1 MGFGQGFIMGG
12 HGYSMQRGDG
22 SSERSHARG
31 GMTQFGMVVGSA
43 GSSFDQQRRRAG
55 HLADRAADNAL
66 AWTDPKNLIMFGGIV
81 VAALVLTR

>member
-1 MGFGQGFIMGG
+1 
-12 HGYSMQRGDG
+12 
-22 SSERSHARG
+22 
-31 GMTQFGMVVGSA
+31 MTQFGMVVGSA